1 MKLSIIR
8 KYARVVRILML
19 VVAIFNL
26 VTPAFADFPDT
37 FDPFVEKVM
46 LIMKTIAVIFVAYA
60 GICTLNGNPM
70 LIQPAIIGLILIFGA
85 DLIVDFIDGIF
96 GN

>member
-8 KYARVVRILML
+8 KYVKVLRILML

-26 VTPAFADFPDT
+26 VSPAFAALEDQ
-37 FDPFVEKVM
+37 FDPLVEKVM
-46 LIMKTIAVIFVAYA
+46 FIMKTIAVIFVAYA

-85 DLIVDFIDGIF
+85 DLIVDFFDGIF